1 MSESAGSCAI
11 VSQRKPMD
19 DFKNCWQQRRIAK
32 QEIRKNELSQKG
44 ENGNLT
50 TAEAMELAGYKIEE
64 GLEKIAKMNADSVCY
79 LA

>member
-11 VSQRKPMD
+11 VSQRRPMD
-19 DFKNCWQQRRIAK
+19 DFRDCYRQRKIAK

-44 ENGNLT
+44 DNGNLT
-50 TAEAMELAGYKIEE
+50 TAEAMELAGYKIQE
-64 GLEKIAKMNADSVCY
+64 GLEKIAQLNAGSVCY